1 MVFLPIRS
9 RMQSVIALADA
20 RTESLTGNAVLAN
33 KVLVTQYVENRVLF
47 LVGPSAKPYPSL
59 ENDKDCIRLVA
70 LGKDGLAIA
79 KEHHP
84 ASRTA
89 GRKKGLRVE
98 RTV

>member
-20 RTESLTGNAVLAN
+20 RTESLTGNA
-33 KVLVTQYVENRVLF
+33 VLVTQYVENRVLF

-89 GRKKGLRVE
+89 GREKGLRVE